1 MRNAVRHKSQQ
12 GFVLV
17 LTLWIL
23 AAIAIAAAYFGER
36 VQASLR
42 LAAARQNLA
51 EAQLALS
58 NGRAEALYR
67 LATAGFTSVGLG
79 QPPDVIRL
87 DDSPYAESG
96 GVLQLQDSGGL
107 LQINGLPDEFLTRFL
122 ATLDVPQEHRA
133 PLVDA
138 MRDFADVDDLRRL
151 NGAESAQYRAI
162 GRTDLPRNQPF
173 QSSQELRDVLGW
185 ADQLEL
191 WRGAGVLDMVT
202 VQGPIGINPNTAP
215 WQVLTALDGVTPEIA
230 RTILERRVIQPI
242 TADWLDR
249 MLGTRYDGIPSIVLR
264 FPTGYIRLTQWVPG
278 LPWGHRYNVEL
289 TPRGVRAPWKL
300 SDFYRRE
307 RAPAQNPAL
316 PPESNPPANASD
328 IPRLPARSALPAS
341 APRLLAN

>member
-1 MRNAVRHKSQQ
+1 MRRQTHQ

-42 LAAARQNLA
+42 LAAARQELA

-67 LATAGFTSVGLG
+67 LATGGFTNLGSG

-87 DDSPYAESG
+87 DDRPYAESG
-96 GVLQLQDSGGL
+96 GVLRFQDSGGL
-107 LQINGLPDEFLTRFL
+107 LQINGLSDELFIRVL
-122 ATLDVPQEHRA
+122 ATLDVPQERRA

-138 MRDFADVDDLRRL
+138 MRDYADGDDLRRL
-151 NGAESAQYRAI
+151 NGAESEQYRTI
-162 GRTDLPRNQPF
+162 GRPDLPRNQRF

-185 ADQLEL
+185 AEQSEL
-191 WRGAGVLDMVT
+191 WRGADVLDLVT
-202 VQGPIGINPNTAP
+202 AQGPIGINPNTAP
-215 WQVLTALDGVTPEIA
+215 WQVITALDGVTPEIA
-230 RTILERRVIQPI
+230 RTILERRAIQPI

-249 MLGTRYDGIPSIVLR
+249 MLGTRYDGLPSLVFR
-264 FPTGYIRLTQWVPG
+264 FPTGYVRLTQWVPG
-278 LPWGHRYNVEL
+278 LPWGHRYTVEL
-289 TPRGVRAPWKL
+289 TPQGVRAPWKL

-307 RAPAQNPAL
+307 RAPAQISAPTPA
-316 PPESNPPANASD
+316 SNPPANASD
-328 IPRLPARSALPAS
+328 IPRLPARPALPAS
-341 APRLLAN
+341 APSLLAN